1 MQKLQEEIFF
11 QTKKLTGTVNIVRI
25 FFYTLVSSLI
35 LVFVLYMFNMLTL
48 PLVGFIVLLSAL
60 YSFLRDYSISKY
72 SNKQLDKFYAHAK
85 AEHDDLNLYI
95 PLLEKT
101 YQGYFLKRAALII
114 DNNQLYMEAFRQ
126 KKKAD
131 HDQISIPVKYGDKF
145 VIDRLTTD
153 KNNKSV
159 TIDSTFSGQYYRF
172 SIINH
177 PRALQKIEESKRGG
191 K

>member
-1 MQKLQEEIFF
+1 MQKLQEELFF
-11 QTKKLTGTVNIVRI
+11 QTKKLTGTINIVRI

-35 LVFVLYMFNMLTL
+35 LLFVLYMFNMLTWSMAGFV
-48 PLVGFIVLLSAL
+48 VGLSML

-72 SNKQLDKFYAHAK
+72 SNKQLDKFYDHAK
-85 AEHDDLNLYI
+85 DEHDDLKLYI

-114 DNNQLYMEAFRQ
+114 DGNQLFIEAFRQ
-126 KKKAD
+126 KKKSEN
-131 HDQISIPVKYGDKF
+131 DQISIPVKYGDKF
-145 VIDRLTTD
+145 VIDRQTVD

-172 SIINH
+172 AIVNH
-177 PRALQKIEESKRGG
+177 PRVLEAIEASKRGG
-191 K
+191 N